1 MSFILSPICAQRTL
15 DLSSKRL
22 TTGTTKTIPTRNVEK
37 TDDGYLVTYNFGKVV
52 LTNDELYP
60 ECNTFHIDGFGKNE
74 ITTEPSFLA
83 RQDMFAI
90 PNRCNSQSF
99 PCKQFVCGCE
109 V

>member
-37 TDDGYLVTYNFGKVV
+37 TDDGYLVTYNFSKVV

-74 ITTEPSFLA
+74 ITTNLKKRAKRQHSKTSLPSSL
-83 RQDMFAI
+83 
-90 PNRCNSQSF
+90 
-99 PCKQFVCGCE
+99 K
-109 V
+109 